1 MQVPASWYQPT
12 SRKGA
17 AGLDEQAPHAA
28 WLLGYFLLHVGE
40 RGRGVGECRIQ
51 DTLRT
56 ATPIL
61 WIGTHGSDGDSARQ
75 AHTRVSMT
83 RLLILLCCWLAAA
96 YCLQQC
102 APTGCQ
108 PLTSSDF
115 ASGACY
121 YLASP
126 ASTPALTLQPT
137 SSLNSTLSTWASVP
151 AAAGAQQL
159 PVLDLCNQVQSIWL
173 LQGP

>member
-1 MQVPASWYQPT
+1 
-12 SRKGA
+12 
-17 AGLDEQAPHAA
+17 
-28 WLLGYFLLHVGE
+28 
-40 RGRGVGECRIQ
+40 
-51 DTLRT
+51 
-56 ATPIL
+56 
-61 WIGTHGSDGDSARQ
+61 
-75 AHTRVSMT
+75 MT
-83 RLLILLCCWLAAA
+83 RLLLLLCFWLAAA
-96 YCLQQC
+96 YCLQC
-102 APTGCQ
+102 APAGCQ
-108 PLTSSDF
+108 PLTSYAF

-151 AAAGAQQL
+151 AAAAGAQQL